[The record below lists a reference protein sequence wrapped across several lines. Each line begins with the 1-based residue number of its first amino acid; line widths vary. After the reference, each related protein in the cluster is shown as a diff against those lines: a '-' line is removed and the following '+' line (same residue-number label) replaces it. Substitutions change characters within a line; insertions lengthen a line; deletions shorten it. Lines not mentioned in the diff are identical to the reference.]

1 MKYTVEFKQQIVALD
16 VAGKPKRE
24 IAREYNIGEA
34 TIYQW
39 IEKYDSDDKTKELT
53 DLERENLVLKDE
65 LRKTQIERD
74 ILKQAA
80 LIMAQSPK
88 P

>member
-1 MKYTVEFKQQIVALD
+1 MKYTIEFKQKIVALA

-39 IEKYDSDDKTKELT
+39 IEKYGSDDKTKELT
-53 DLERENLVLKDE
+53 DLERENLALKDE

>member
-1 MKYTVEFKQQIVALD
+1 MKYTVEFKQQIVALA

-39 IEKYDSDDKTKELT
+39 IEKYGSDDKTKELT
-53 DLERENLVLKDE
+53 DLERENFDLKDE

-74 ILKQAA
+74 ILKHAA

>member
-1 MKYTVEFKQQIVALD
+1 MKYTIEFKQQIVALA
-16 VAGKPKRE
+16 VEGKPKRE

-39 IEKYDSDDKTKELT
+39 IEKYGSDDKTKELT
-53 DLERENLVLKDE
+53 DLERENLDLKDE

-74 ILKQAA
+74 ILKQAT

>member
-1 MKYTVEFKQQIVALD
+1 MKYTIEFKQKIVALA

-39 IEKYDSDDKTKELT
+39 IDKYGSDDKTKELT
-53 DLERENLVLKDE
+53 DLEKENLALKDDV
-65 LRKTQIERD
+65 K
-74 ILKQAA
+74 
-80 LIMAQSPK
+80 
-88 P
+88 

>member
-1 MKYTVEFKQQIVALD
+1 MVLMT
-16 VAGKPKRE
+16 
-24 IAREYNIGEA
+24 
-34 TIYQW
+34 
-39 IEKYDSDDKTKELT
+39 KTKELT
-53 DLERENLVLKDE
+53 DLERENLDLKDE

>member
-1 MKYTVEFKQQIVALD
+1 MKYTIEFKQQIVALA

-39 IEKYDSDDKTKELT
+39 IEKYGSDDKTKELT
-53 DLERENLVLKDE
+53 DLERENLTLKDE

>member
-1 MKYTVEFKQQIVALD
+1 MKYTIEFKQQIVALA

-39 IEKYDSDDKTKELT
+39 IEKYGSDDKTKEL
-53 DLERENLVLKDE
+53 
-65 LRKTQIERD
+65 
-74 ILKQAA
+74 
-80 LIMAQSPK
+80 LI
-88 P
+88 

>member
-1 MKYTVEFKQQIVALD
+1 MKYTIEFKQQIVALA

-39 IEKYDSDDKTKELT
+39 IEKYGSDDKTKELT
-53 DLERENLVLKDE
+53 DLKDE

>member
-1 MKYTVEFKQQIVALD
+1 MKYTVEFKQQIVALA

-39 IEKYDSDDKTKELT
+39 IEKYGFDDKTKELT
-53 DLERENLVLKDE
+53 DLERENLDLKDE

>member
-1 MKYTVEFKQQIVALD
+1 MKYTIEFKQQIVALA

-53 DLERENLVLKDE
+53 DLEIEISTLKDE

-80 LIMAQSPK
+80 LIMAQSPM

>member
-1 MKYTVEFKQQIVALD
+1 MKYTIEFKQQIVALA

-24 IAREYNIGEA
+24 IAREYNVGEA

-39 IEKYDSDDKTKELT
+39 IEQYGSDDKTKELT
-53 DLERENLVLKDE
+53 LLERENLALKDE

>member
-1 MKYTVEFKQQIVALD
+1 MKYTIEFKQKIVALS

-24 IAREYNIGEA
+24 ITREYNIGEA

-39 IEKYDSDDKTKELT
+39 IEKYGSDDKTKELT

>member
-1 MKYTVEFKQQIVALD
+1 MKYTVEFKQQIVALA

-39 IEKYDSDDKTKELT
+39 IEKYGSDDNTKERT
-53 DLERENLVLKDE
+53 DLEIEISTLKDE
-65 LRKTQIERD
+65 LQKTHIERD